1 MDNTALIEKIRK
13 TYIGKDEINGIADW
27 FFLGVRQD
35 DRALTKCCLEI
46 IKDWKRKNYEDDF
59 FVSADFAEAAKFT
72 EFFDVLDDL
81 KKGDEDSLSSFRYS
95 FNPFIL
101 GLDEIASLIKFSPV
115 TTILKGARCFVGD
128 IIDQEKDE
136 NGLLRSDN
144 LKNLLVEYVNS
155 WISTLIDFLEK
166 HKKEL
171 MSAEDGL
178 TLLARLLRY
187 LIDEKATQNAFDYLF
202 AFMKDCVD
210 EFGLSCENEIY
221 TLIDTAV
228 YEDNE
233 YAFSALMDEVD
244 RKGLKIRITRY
255 PCKSLSILSRIFS
268 TGQLLPGTDEARP
281 FFYSLV
287 GKLNP
292 QPEIIKMTYHP
303 SYSMALSR
311 AAQNKDFSPELYP
324 LLMNL
329 GDDVNEI
336 RYENLS
342 PLGYYAISNGNKK
355 GVEKLLEL
363 GGDLLKSDKDGNT
376 VLHYVCSEHYANL
389 GNIVNALPSAFYL
402 FFENNE
408 GKTPLDLLLDKEVM

>member
-1 MDNTALIEKIRK
+1 M
-13 TYIGKDEINGIADW
+13 
-27 FFLGVRQD
+27 
-35 DRALTKCCLEI
+35 
-46 IKDWKRKNYEDDF
+46 
-59 FVSADFAEAAKFT
+59 
-72 EFFDVLDDL
+72 
-81 KKGDEDSLSSFRYS
+81 DSLSSFTHS

-101 GLDEIASLIKFSPV
+101 SLDEIASLIKFSPV

-136 NGLLRSDN
+136 NGLFRPDN

-155 WISTLIDFLEK
+155 WILELTDFLEK

-171 MSAEDGL
+171 MCAEDGL
-178 TLLARLLRY
+178 TLLAGLLKY
-187 LIDEKATQNAFDYLF
+187 LIYEKATQNAFDYLF

-210 EFGLSCENEIY
+210 EFGLSCENENGYILDN
-221 TLIDTAV
+221 LIDTAV
-228 YEDNE
+228 RQDNE
-233 YAFSALMDEVD
+233 DAFSALMDEAD
-244 RKGLKIRITRY
+244 RKGLKISITRY
-255 PCKSLSILSRIFS
+255 PCKNLSILGRIFS
-268 TGQLLPGTDEARP
+268 TGQLLPGTDEALP
-281 FFYSLV
+281 AFYLLV

-336 RYENLS
+336 RCEKLS
-342 PLGYYAISNGNKK
+342 PLGLAISYGNKK
-355 GVEKLLEL
+355 RVEKLLEL

-389 GNIVNALPSAFYL
+389 GNIVNALPSTFYL